1 MEEAL
6 TSAMEDYLELIVKL
20 KQENKVVRVRDI
32 AKGMN
37 VKMPSVTS
45 MLNNL
50 AKKDLINHERYDYV
64 DLTPLGLK
72 QAQKALYKHMI
83 LFNFLKNVLKVNS
96 KQADN
101 EACRMEH
108 AVSSATLKKLVKF
121 IGFIESC
128 PKGSF
133 DFLEYFKSHCR
144 YGSSKEKCV
153 EHLKDSVN
161 NFFSQKKSKPGGKND
176 EKKSLWVKRNNENF
190 RSKKA

>member
-1 MEEAL
+1 MEKAL

-32 AKGMN
+32 AKGMQ

-50 AKKDLINHERYDYV
+50 AKKDLINHEPYEYV
-64 DLTPLGLK
+64 ELTPLGLK

-83 LFNFLKNVLKVNS
+83 FFNFLKNVLKVNS

-108 AVSSATLKKLVKF
+108 AVSSATLKKLVEF

-133 DFLEYFKSHCR
+133 DFWGYFKNHCHQ
-144 YGSSKEKCV
+144 GSSQEKCV
-153 EHLKDSVN
+153 EHLKDSLDK
-161 NFFSQKKSKPGGKND
+161 FFSQKKSKTGGKD
-176 EKKSLWVKRNNENF
+176 ADKKMSLN
-190 RSKKA
+190 KKEQ

>member
-1 MEEAL
+1 MKKAL
-6 TSAMEDYLELIVKL
+6 TPAMEDYLELIVKL

-50 AKKDLINHERYDYV
+50 AKKNLIHHERYEHV

-72 QAQKALYKHMI
+72 QAQKALHKHTI
-83 LFNFLKNVLKVNS
+83 LFNFLKNVLKLDS

-108 AVSSATLKKLVKF
+108 AISSATLKKLVTF

-144 YGSSKEKCV
+144 DGSSKEKC
-153 EHLKDSVN
+153 EKHLKESLEK
-161 NFFSQKKSKPGGKND
+161 FFPKGGMQ
-176 EKKSLWVKRNNENF
+176 
-190 RSKKA
+190 

>member
-32 AKGMN
+32 AKGMH

-45 MLNNL
+45 MLSNL
-50 AKKDLINHERYDYV
+50 TKKDLINHERYDYV

-108 AVSSATLKKLVKF
+108 AVSSATLKKLVGF

-133 DFLEYFKSHCR
+133 DFWGYFKSHCQQ
-144 YGSSKEKCV
+144 GSSKEECA
-153 EHLKDSVN
+153 EHLRDSLDQ
-161 NFFSQKKSKPGGKND
+161 FFSQKKSKPGGKND
-176 EKKSLWVKRNNENF
+176 AKKSL
-190 RSKKA
+190 

>member
-1 MEEAL
+1 MGKAL

-32 AKGMN
+32 AKGMH

-45 MLNNL
+45 MLNSL
-50 AKKDLINHERYDYV
+50 AKKDLINHQRYEYV
-64 DLTPLGLK
+64 DLTPLGLR
-72 QAQKALYKHMI
+72 QAQKALHKHRI
-83 LFNFLKNVLKVNS
+83 LFNFLKNVLKINS

-108 AVSSATLKKLVKF
+108 AVSSATLKTLVEF

-133 DFLEYFKSHCR
+133 DFWGYFKSHCQQ
-144 YGSSKEKCV
+144 GNSKEECV
-153 EHLKDSVN
+153 EHLRDSLDQ
-161 NFFSQKKSKPGGKND
+161 FFSQKKSKPAGKD
-176 EKKSLWVKRNNENF
+176 AGKKMPLD
-190 RSKKA
+190 KKEQ

>member
-1 MEEAL
+1 MKKAL
-6 TSAMEDYLELIVKL
+6 TPAMEDYLELIIKL

-45 MLNNL
+45 MLNSL
-50 AKKDLINHERYDYV
+50 AKKNLIHHARYEHV

-72 QAQKALYKHMI
+72 QAQKALHKHII
-83 LFNFLKNVLKVNS
+83 LFNFLKNVLKLDS

-101 EACRMEH
+101 DACRMEH
-108 AVSSATLKKLVKF
+108 AVSSATLKKLVAF
-121 IGFIESC
+121 IGFMESC

-144 YGSSKEKCV
+144 DGSSEEKCAK
-153 EHLKDSVN
+153 HLNESLEKL
-161 NFFSQKKSKPGGKND
+161 FPKGGMQ
-176 EKKSLWVKRNNENF
+176 
-190 RSKKA
+190 